1 MTNTTLVRMA
11 VPKLE
16 SIPEIPILPKID
28 VRLANTADKI
38 AYINQLLSEVL
49 DSTSSFLFIINI
61 VPKPIRHTHT
71 SLNKDN
77 PS

>member
-49 DSTSSFLFIINI
+49 DSTSSFRAIINI
-61 VPKPIRHTHT
+61 VPTPIMHTQPI
-71 SLNKDN
+71 LAKDN

>member
-11 VPKLE
+11 VPKFE
-16 SIPEIPILPKID
+16 SIPEIPTLPKID

-38 AYINQLLSEVL
+38 AYINQLLSEEI
-49 DSTSSFLFIINI
+49 DSDSSFRLIINV
-61 VPKPIRHTHT
+61 VPTPIMHTQT
-71 SLNKDN
+71 NLAKDN